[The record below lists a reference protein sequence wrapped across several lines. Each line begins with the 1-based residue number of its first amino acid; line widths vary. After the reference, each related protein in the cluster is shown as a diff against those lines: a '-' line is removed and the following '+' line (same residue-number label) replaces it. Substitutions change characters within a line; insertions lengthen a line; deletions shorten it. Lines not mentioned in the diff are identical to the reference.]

1 MVIRSEHL
9 LKYMNS
15 NDLSILVP
23 WLIAH
28 GYLIFL
34 IGTIIEGP
42 FTTIAGGVVAAL
54 GYFNIFTILF
64 LAVLGDIGG
73 DVFYFG
79 IGYVSHKLT
88 RLPFFKYIGL
98 TEARIEKMN
107 KLVHR
112 RMLSA
117 LMLVKFSPLIGPIGL
132 ITIGSTRPK
141 FKNFFW
147 PALILSV
154 PKSFFFV
161 FLGYYSGQA
170 YLQLNKI
177 IAESQYIILG
187 LIIFIGLVYF
197 AYNKIMGKVTKDIGE

>member
-1 MVIRSEHL
+1 
-9 LKYMNS
+9 MNS

-23 WLIAH
+23 WLMTH
-28 GYLIFL
+28 GYLVFL
-34 IGTIIEGP
+34 IGATIEGP
-42 FTTIAGGVVAAL
+42 FTTIAAGVAAAL
-54 GYFNIFTILF
+54 GYFNIFVVLF

-73 DVFYFG
+73 DVFYFCV
-79 IGYVSHKLT
+79 GYRSHKLM

-98 TEARIEKMN
+98 NEERIEKMN

-141 FKNFFW
+141 IKDFFW
-147 PALILSV
+147 TAFILSV

-170 YLQLNKI
+170 YLQLNNI
-177 IAESQYIILG
+177 IAESQYIIMG
-187 LIIFIGLVYF
+187 LVIFIGLVYF
-197 AYNKIMGKVTKDIGE
+197 VYNKIMGRVTVDIVG

>member
-1 MVIRSEHL
+1 
-9 LKYMNS
+9 MNS

-117 LMLVKFSPLIGPIGL
+117 LILVKFSPLIGPIGL